1 MASLLPQPFKP
12 SRGDRLCPGR
22 PLEVQQAGE
31 TLQRPEDKE
40 EEIWD
45 HVEELV
51 IRLKRVV
58 KVFIVATLILSF
70 IPAPGGPAYSPL
82 VAELPKI
89 LISHAVPQ
97 NITWMGKTYEV
108 ALAQFSPMAGFN
120 ILFKSA
126 ILLGIIASSPVAIR
140 ETFEYIRPALYPHEE
155 RIVKR
160 YTAVGI
166 ILFLAGLALAYY
178 FIIPIAFRFM
188 FITSLVV
195 AGEQG
200 LIAFADVE
208 RLFTLAI
215 QLMLATGILFEV
227 PLVVYALLAAGVISP
242 EFFTGERMKYAF
254 VASLILGAII
264 SPDPSGL
271 GMLFIA
277 IPYYLLFYI
286 AVKLGIRAHKSRS
299 PGTPGAS
306 DFLQGEDTH

>member
-1 MASLLPQPFKP
+1 M
-12 SRGDRLCPGR
+12 
-22 PLEVQQAGE
+22 QQASE
-31 TLQRPEDKE
+31 TVQRPEERE

-45 HVEELV
+45 HVEELIV
-51 IRLKRVV
+51 RLKRVV

-70 IPAPGGPAYSPL
+70 VPAPGGPAYSPL
-82 VAELPKI
+82 VAELPRV

-97 NITWMGKTYEV
+97 NITWMGRTYEV

-126 ILLGIIASSPVAIR
+126 LLLGIIASSPVAIK

-160 YTAVGI
+160 YTIVGI

-178 FIIPIAFRFM
+178 LVIPLAFRFM

-215 QLMLATGILFEV
+215 QLMIATGILFEV
-227 PLVVYALLAAGVISP
+227 PLVVYALLAAGIISP
-242 EFFTGERMKYAF
+242 DFFTGERMKYAF

-277 IPYYLLFYI
+277 VPYYLLFYI
-286 AVKLGIRAHKSRS
+286 AVKLGIRAHKNRS
-299 PGTPGAS
+299 TGPRGATPEAS
-306 DFLQGEDTH
+306 DFLGVDGSQ